1 MIMNNCDLL
10 NFRFVD
16 RIEAKKT
23 LHDFINGTS
32 AAPVLWISGEQGIGI
47 TRLIKEVISKNETE
61 TIDAICS
68 FKDDKDPSQLN
79 ELITALKK
87 NKSGLGISD
96 FIRNNYSDV
105 IDITKK
111 ISTQILK
118 LAGLDIADF
127 VASFY
132 DSSKLFV
139 DQKKQQHSS
148 LNVLNSYI
156 SHIIKDNTLIVVLEH
171 FTCCNKNYADAFIQ
185 LIINFM
191 ETQNIYFII
200 TSTNEELESNCNF
213 VTDFLSKIPIQK
225 MKIEPLED
233 LYIYEILEDKF
244 AISKEDR
251 DIVCQ
256 LSKLCNGS
264 PSRLRNTFS
273 NMFMKGD
280 ISLSKDSDIAQTVFD
295 KLKKDIASN
304 DLSFKYD
311 EFDLFSRTLLKLIIA
326 FKEQASLSLLTKF
339 SSKILEEEFGV
350 KVIEEEILKSAFKL
364 IENGIIGRDDKA
376 YSGHKVKIENSLLR
390 NTIEESIKAEP
401 SYIMFSYWMQKH
413 ILENMEDVIASGLS
427 KEMAEYLVAFH
438 SVIGVVP
445 DWVEIAVN
453 YGILQ
458 FEKNNIAAAVEFFH
472 HVREQVTSISSDKLI
487 VMANCYF
494 QDGNYDVAEKL
505 LRLIDERKDCQAWEF
520 YYLYCKV
527 ENLLLK
533 KSYALDLAKTAE
545 KMSADKVEKIRSLN
559 MQQQILVDMS
569 DAKENAVEIFNS
581 IIKMNENCGEQ
592 VEKAAL
598 PTLKCAIDFFHGK
611 DAFVYLDLA
620 EEQAIK
626 YEDQFEEALILTN
639 KGFEHF
645 RQGKPDEAKKCF
657 NKSKEM
663 LTNLRIHEISYP
675 LNNLANC
682 YMSCDMFENA
692 ISIIIEANRWNTST
706 YVSIS
711 LKTLLMVCY
720 AHTSETERSIKM
732 ADELIDFINSYKIT
746 DTTMLRKIYLN
757 IALVYNHLNKPK
769 NVINE
774 YAMKAYQI
782 SANTSSWYRA
792 YDLVRG
798 LVPASDDPLSHCL
811 PDEEWYWTNGKYE
824 PWLVTFSHD

>member
-1 MIMNNCDLL
+1 MNNCDLL

-105 IDITKK
+105 LDITKK

-520 YYLYCKV
+520 YYLYFVFNEITEESIKHFDK
-527 ENLLLK
+527 EQTELLNNYML
-533 KSYALDLAKTAE
+533 SGGD
-545 KMSADKVEKIRSLN
+545 V
-559 MQQQILVDMS
+559 
-569 DAKENAVEIFNS
+569 
-581 IIKMNENCGEQ
+581 
-592 VEKAAL
+592 
-598 PTLKCAIDFFHGK
+598 TLKALRKLQNESPETLCNIIGYLKEAPLYEIVTAGGK
-611 DAFVYLDLA
+611 NFLLCHSGLDN
-620 EEQAIK
+620 
-626 YEDQFEEALILTN
+626 FS
-639 KGFEHF
+639 
-645 RQGKPDEAKKCF
+645 P
-657 NKSKEM
+657 
-663 LTNLRIHEISYP
+663 
-675 LNNLANC
+675 
-682 YMSCDMFENA
+682 
-692 ISIIIEANRWNTST
+692 
-706 YVSIS
+706 
-711 LKTLLMVCY
+711 
-720 AHTSETERSIKM
+720 ERSPADYT
-732 ADELIDFINSYKIT
+732 ADELIWAWPELTDRYFDDCITVFGHTPTKSYGEKYNGKILKT
-746 DTTMLRKIYLN
+746 DTWIDVDVGVPYGNNPCLLRLDDLKEFYL
-757 IALVYNHLNKPK
+757 
-769 NVINE
+769 
-774 YAMKAYQI
+774 
-782 SANTSSWYRA
+782 
-792 YDLVRG
+792 
-798 LVPASDDPLSHCL
+798 
-811 PDEEWYWTNGKYE
+811 
-824 PWLVTFSHD
+824 

>member
-1 MIMNNCDLL
+1 MNNCDLL

-105 IDITKK
+105 LDITKK

-472 HVREQVTSISSDKLI
+472 HVREQVTSISSDKLKYSDVKKFYI
-487 VMANCYF
+487 SLIHERGFKPNSMEIINTILHPVFTSAVRDGYIRSNPSDGLMA
-494 QDGNYDVAEKL
+494 D
-505 LRLIDERKDCQAWEF
+505 I
-520 YYLYCKV
+520 
-527 ENLLLK
+527 K
-533 KSYALDLAKTAE
+533 KSHTCEKPKRHALTE
-545 KMSADKVEKIRSLN
+545 
-559 MQQQILVDMS
+559 QQQAKFVEFTAQSYQYKHWLPLFTVLLGTGGRIGEILGLRWEDCDFPNSIININHTLIYRKYTDEASHFAITTPKTKSGVRIIPMLSDVKAALTEEYKEQLESGFNESVVDGYS
-569 DAKENAVEIFNS
+569 GFIFKSRDNTVLSPHCVNRAIDRIIKACNAKEEEDAKEERREPELLPHFS
-581 IIKMNENCGEQ
+581 CHHLRHTFCTRFCENE
-592 VEKAAL
+592 
-598 PTLKCAIDFFHGK
+598 
-611 DAFVYLDLA
+611 
-620 EEQAIK
+620 
-626 YEDQFEEALILTN
+626 
-639 KGFEHF
+639 
-645 RQGKPDEAKKCF
+645 
-657 NKSKEM
+657 
-663 LTNLRIHEISYP
+663 TNLKIIQEI
-675 LNNLANC
+675 
-682 YMSCDMFENA
+682 MG
-692 ISIIIEANRWNTST
+692 
-706 YVSIS
+706 
-711 LKTLLMVCY
+711 
-720 AHTSETERSIKM
+720 H
-732 ADELIDFINSYKIT
+732 ADIT
-746 DTTMLRKIYLN
+746 TTMDIYNEATKDKKMESFAGLEGKIK
-757 IALVYNHLNKPK
+757 I
-769 NVINE
+769 
-774 YAMKAYQI
+774 
-782 SANTSSWYRA
+782 R
-792 YDLVRG
+792 
-798 LVPASDDPLSHCL
+798 
-811 PDEEWYWTNGKYE
+811 
-824 PWLVTFSHD
+824 